1 MYSITLEVNQIC
13 NFSCDYCYL
22 GKLSSKRM
30 DFVTAYQAMEIAFLN
45 AQRHPDHVLEGS
57 CNSIRLR
64 IAFNFFSNIR
74 IEKGF
79 VI

>member
-45 AQRHPDHVLEGS
+45 AQRHPDHDGNVNVYISFG
-57 CNSIRLR
+57 C
-64 IAFNFFSNIR
+64 IR
-74 IEKGF
+74 IYISCL
-79 VI
+79 VY

>member
-45 AQRHPDHVLEGS
+45 AQRHPDHEPL
-57 CNSIRLR
+57 
-64 IAFNFFSNIR
+64 
-74 IEKGF
+74 
-79 VI
+79 

>member
-45 AQRHPDHVLEGS
+45 AQRHPDHEQCRTGKEIPRVCARMG
-57 CNSIRLR
+57 R
-64 IAFNFFSNIR
+64 IL
-74 IEKGF
+74 
-79 VI
+79 

>member
-45 AQRHPDHVLEGS
+45 AQRHPDHS
-57 CNSIRLR
+57 RCKCI
-64 IAFNFFSNIR
+64 IPFSNW
-74 IEKGF
+74 EDFKS
-79 VI
+79 V